1 MKENKAFTIP
11 FITKNNKKADQL
23 CIEYSSNLDTNH
35 GDVPQSSILMHPFLM
50 FHLFQKCLNTQ
61 VRTNKWY

>member
-11 FITKNNKKADQL
+11 FITKKQLKADKL

-35 GDVPQSSILMHPFLM
+35 AEVPQSSILTNPFLM
-50 FHLFQKCLNTQ
+50 FPLFQKYLNPQ